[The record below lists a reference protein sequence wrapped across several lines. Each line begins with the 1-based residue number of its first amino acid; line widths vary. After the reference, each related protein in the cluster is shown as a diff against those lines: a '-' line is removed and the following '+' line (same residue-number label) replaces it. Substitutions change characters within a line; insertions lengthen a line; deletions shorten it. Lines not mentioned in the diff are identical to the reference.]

1 MKIFRS
7 LPVFLL
13 LTCFSL
19 VASAQ
24 DETRLSATWQVQKY
38 DINATLPSTD
48 TDRSLTVRA
57 KLDLKNIS
65 PRPASTLTLRISP
78 NAVVSAITLNGG
90 PAEFAKAEEKIGT
103 ASLQRI
109 AIRIP
114 AVASGAVVSAV
125 VDYKLNVKDNSGL
138 SALSP
143 NGSQFLPLSYWYPTP
158 NSWYFAR
165 GADYAPVRMQVN
177 GGQSLVASG
186 AESAGTYD
194 QKLLVQPFFISGSFE
209 KQNFSG
215 VDVFISRDA
224 GAEEKKRAVELAAF
238 AAEAGTFFTGLM
250 GRAAETPI
258 RIVAVERGGG
268 FSSGGTIFV
277 DESVFRRGK
286 TDSATAMSV
295 AEAVA
300 KLWFA
305 DSQQLSGDGNG
316 LIREG
321 LPRFFATQFIESK
334 YGKGVADVERMRQ
347 RTGYSL
353 VSQRD
358 APLVQVAPLDD
369 YYYTAV
375 ANKGAMIWR
384 LLLRKAGPDE
394 FYKQLKSS
402 LQDGSVTLAE
412 LRGAFPEH
420 KDFLDS
426 MFDKVTDTNLLI
438 GLPQA
443 GAGETKAALKNEG
456 STDATVNVAATLANG
471 EKLTAPTTI
480 RAGSFGEVSFRTPNK
495 VVRVEI
501 DSDKLY
507 PQTNYSDDVAPRET
521 TDNDLQLAV
530 KRAFDKQDFAGAETA
545 ARVALREYPNF
556 DDVRILYGRSL
567 LGLNRNADAER
578 EFRAALDE
586 KLPTPRTLAWGNL
599 GLAEAAFRTNQTA
612 QALKFA
618 EEAIRAD
625 SEYGASLAARTLRN
639 KISASSAV
647 PDDVKAFFTNFDRA
661 ATSNRKSELD
671 ALAIPGEAARF
682 VSGITGQATEW
693 KTVPTHVDR
702 LDPNT
707 LLVETQTSVQ
717 LLSRQPESG
726 MAVYRLAKTPS
737 GWKLA
742 NVEIFEVR

>member
-1 MKIFRS
+1 MRITRS
-7 LPVFLL
+7 LTLALL
-13 LTCFSL
+13 FITFVLA
-19 VASAQ
+19 ASAQ
-24 DETRLSATWQVQKY
+24 DDTRLAATWQVQKY
-38 DINATLPSTD
+38 DINANLPTND
-48 TDRSLTVRA
+48 TDRSLTVKA
-57 KLDLKNIS
+57 KLDLKNVS

-90 PAEFAKAEEKIGT
+90 PAEFTKAEEKIGT
-103 ASLQRI
+103 ASLQRL
-109 AIRIP
+109 AIRMP
-114 AVASGAVVSAV
+114 AIAPGATASAV

-138 SALSP
+138 AALSS

-158 NSWYFAR
+158 NSWFFAR
-165 GADYAPVRMQVN
+165 GADYAPVRVQVS
-177 GGQSLVASG
+177 GGQPLVASG
-186 AESAGTYD
+186 VENASAFD
-194 QKLLVQPFFISGSFE
+194 QKLLIQPFFITGNFD
-209 KQNFSG
+209 KQNLSG
-215 VDVFISRDA
+215 VDVFTPKDA
-224 GAEEKKRAVELAAF
+224 GVEEKKRAAELAAL
-238 AAEAGTFFTGLM
+238 ASEARTFFAGLL
-250 GRAAETPI
+250 GNGPDTPL
-258 RIVAVERGGG
+258 RIVGVKRGGG

-277 DESVFRRGK
+277 DESAFRRAK
-286 TDSATAMSV
+286 TDSASAMSI

-334 YGKGVADVERMRQ
+334 HGKGVADVERMRQ

-353 VSQRD
+353 ISQRD
-358 APLVQVAPLDD
+358 GPLVQAAPLDD

-384 LLLRKAGPDE
+384 LLLRKAGADE
-394 FYKQLKSS
+394 FYKQLKSG
-402 LQDGSVTLAE
+402 LQDGSVTLSE
-412 LRGAFPEH
+412 LRGLFTEH
-420 KDFLDS
+420 KDFLDA
-426 MFDKVTDTNLLI
+426 MFDKVTDTNLLV
-438 GLPQA
+438 GLPQV

-456 STDATVNVAATLANG
+456 STDVTVNIAATLANG
-471 EKLTAPTTI
+471 EKMTAPTTI
-480 RAGSFGEVSFRTPNK
+480 RAASFSEVSFKTPNK
-495 VVRVEI
+495 VVRLEI

-530 KRAFDKQDFAGAETA
+530 KRAYDKQDFAGAETA
-545 ARVALREYPNF
+545 AKVALREYPNF

-567 LGLNRNADAER
+567 LGLNRNAEAER

-599 GLAEAAFRTNQTA
+599 GLAETSFRTNQTA
-612 QALKFA
+612 QALKYA

-625 SEYGASLAARTLRN
+625 SEYGASLAARGLRN
-639 KISASSAV
+639 KINASSTI
-647 PDDVKAFFTNFDRA
+647 PDDVRAFFTNFDRA
-661 ATSNRKSELD
+661 AISNRKSELD
-671 ALAIPGEAARF
+671 ALAFPGEAARF

-717 LLSRQPESG
+717 LLTRQPESG

-742 NVEIFEVR
+742 NVELFEVR